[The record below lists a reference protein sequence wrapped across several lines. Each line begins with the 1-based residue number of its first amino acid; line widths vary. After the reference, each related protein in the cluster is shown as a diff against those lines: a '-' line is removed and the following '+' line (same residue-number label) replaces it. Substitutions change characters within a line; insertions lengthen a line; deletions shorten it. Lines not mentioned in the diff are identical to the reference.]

1 MSAVAV
7 CRNPEPVSL
16 GWPGKDVLNDKA
28 VWAAAE
34 KVRITE
40 NEDYERQYP
49 ARSLARVTITLRN
62 GKSFTQEDDR
72 SARSR
77 YLNPTDDDIEHK
89 FRLIATSVLGAAK
102 TDKVVALVRK
112 LETLPD
118 IGELI
123 QALNHSETHD
133 ESEYECRELRGD

>member
-1 MSAVAV
+1 V
-7 CRNPEPVSL
+7 CRRDPALLL
-16 GWPGKDVLNDKA
+16 GPAFRTEVLTDKA

-62 GKSFTQEDDR
+62 GKSYTQEDDR
-72 SARSR
+72 SARGR
-77 YLNPTDDDIEHK
+77 YLTPTDADIEHY
-89 FRLIATSVLGAAK
+89 FRQVARPVLGGAK
-102 TDKVVALVRK
+102 TDKVVALVGR
-112 LETLPD
+112 LETLTD

-123 QALNHSETHD
+123 QALKP
-133 ESEYECRELRGD
+133 